1 VKFKAVSVEMLEL
14 RSDNV
19 HFKAA
24 EINLV

>member
-1 VKFKAVSVEMLEL
+1 VKFKAVSVDMLEL

-19 HFKAA
+19 NFKAA